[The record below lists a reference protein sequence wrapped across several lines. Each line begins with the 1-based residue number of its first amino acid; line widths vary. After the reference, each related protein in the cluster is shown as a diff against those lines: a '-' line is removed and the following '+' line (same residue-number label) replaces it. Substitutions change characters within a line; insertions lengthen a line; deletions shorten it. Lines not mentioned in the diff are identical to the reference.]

1 MESGRSGRG
10 GMGEDGW
17 DGGVEGSSLI
27 FECLLLGTALLHAND
42 RQICRLDLPWL
53 RGVQNE
59 G

>member
-1 MESGRSGRG
+1 
-10 GMGEDGW
+10 MGEDGW